1 MAFRSFVQRTLRRGE
16 VPSEPRGYREFVK
29 NLKIRRAEVTVVDSF
44 CGAGGATLGAVWAG
58 FNPVIAVDND
68 PYATETF
75 ENHFSKK
82 LKLKV
87 KIVCEDARK
96 FVKSVEVLSLYS
108 NGDTFLLIGCP
119 PCQGFST
126 SGKRKEKDRRNDL
139 IYVYLKFVEQAKPTV
154 IAFENVFGMRSFSK
168 YSVGFVKELKRLGY
182 KIVFGL
188 DEKKTLEVIDLAYYG
203 VPQHRRRVVVV
214 ATRSRRFAKTFEPP
228 RPFRFPKSYLK
239 EYGYDVE
246 EYFFE
251 TVKEWIGD
259 LPPIASGEKH
269 PTIPNHRAPNL
280 AKLTLERIKAV
291 PKDGGSLRDAPKEL
305 WIPCHVKRPNAYKDV
320 LGRLKWDEPSVT
332 IRASFAR
339 PTTGRYVHPEQDR
352 SLSMR
357 EGARLQ
363 TFPDDFVFPD
373 AIRPTARL
381 IGNALPPRFS
391 YVLATAIRNALEEA
405 DLA

>member
-1 MAFRSFVQRTLRRGE
+1 LSFRNLVEITLKRGD

-29 NLKIRRAEVTVVDSF
+29 SLRVKRTDVPVVDLF

-58 FNPVIAVDND
+58 FYPVVAVDDD
-68 PYATETF
+68 PRATETF
-75 ENHFSKK
+75 ENYFSKK
-82 LKLKV
+82 LKLNVKV
-87 KIVCEDARK
+87 FCEDARK
-96 FVKSVEVLSLYS
+96 FVENFEAFDDASS
-108 NGDTFLLIGCP
+108 GDAFVLIGCP

-126 SGKRKEKDRRNDL
+126 SGKMNENDRRNDL
-139 IYVYLKFVEQAKPTV
+139 IYVYLKFVKRAAPTV
-154 IAFENVFGMRSFSK
+154 VTFENVFGMRLFSK
-168 YSVGFVKELKRLGY
+168 YAVGLVKELRRLGY
-182 KIVFGL
+182 EIVFGL
-188 DEKKTLEVIDLAYYG
+188 DDGGNLEVIDLVYYG
-203 VPQHRRRVVVV
+203 VPQHRRRVVIV
-214 ATRSRRFAKTFEPP
+214 ATRDRRFAKAFEPP
-228 RPFRFPKSYLK
+228 RPFRFPKYYLK
-239 EYGYDVE
+239 KNELDVD

-251 TVKEWIGD
+251 TVREWIGD

-269 PTIPNHRAPNL
+269 PKIPNHRAPNL

-305 WIPCHVKRPNAYKDV
+305 WIPCHLERPNSYVDV

-332 IRASFAR
+332 IRASFAS

-352 SLSMR
+352 SLSTR

-373 AIRPTARL
+373 AIRPTSKL

-391 YVLATAIRNALEEA
+391 YVLATSIRVALEEA

>member
-1 MAFRSFVQRTLRRGE
+1 MTLKDLLRKTLIRGDL
-16 VPSEPRGYREFVK
+16 PSEPRGYREFVK
-29 NLKIRRAEVTVVDSF
+29 SVKVKRVDIPLVDLF

-58 FNPVIAVDND
+58 FRPVLAIDND
-68 PYATETF
+68 PRAVETF
-75 ENHFSKK
+75 VSYFSKK
-82 LKLKV
+82 LKLDVKVRREDARRFVEDV
-87 KIVCEDARK
+87 KIVHDALGSD
-96 FVKSVEVLSLYS
+96 V
-108 NGDTFLLIGCP
+108 FLVIGCP

-126 SGKRKEKDRRNDL
+126 SGKMNENDYRNDL
-139 IYVYLKFVEQAKPTV
+139 VYTYLKFVKRTKPTV
-154 IAFENVFGMRSFSK
+154 VAFENVFGMRLFPK
-168 YSVGFVKELKRLGY
+168 YAKRFVEELKRIGY
-182 KIVFGL
+182 EVVFGT
-188 DEKKTLEVIDLAYYG
+188 DDDGNLEIVDLAYYG

-214 ATRSRRFAKTFEPP
+214 ATRDRRFARAFEPP
-228 RPFRFPKSYLK
+228 LPFRFPKTYLK
-239 EYGYDVE
+239 STGHDIDEFY
-246 EYFFE
+246 FE
-251 TVKEWIGD
+251 TVREWIGD

-269 PTIPNHRAPNL
+269 PTIPNHRAPKL
-280 AKLTLERIKAV
+280 AELTLKRIRAV
-291 PKDGGSLRDAPKEL
+291 PKNGGSLRDAPKEL
-305 WIPCHVKRPNAYKDV
+305 WIPCHLKRPDAYKDV

-332 IRASFAR
+332 IRASFAK

-373 AIRPTARL
+373 TIESTARL